1 MAGDRRQE
9 AKLQIIMLIVKLRS
23 QVKVRLGS
31 AKSSKL
37 IIPEL
42 NLDKIFTVK
51 LHRLE
56 LGNF

>member
-1 MAGDRRQE
+1 
-9 AKLQIIMLIVKLRS
+9 MLIVKLRS

-31 AKSSKL
+31 AKGSR

-42 NLDKIFTVK
+42 NLDENSIIK

-56 LGNF
+56 FGNFLESLTLMQFKC